1 MQRGGGR
8 LSVGPMKNIVFS
20 LGCVAMIAGCAPLAS
35 VPDAPAPQENGEM
48 QTSAGAPR
56 PQARP
61 SSLNTSVPKPPPPPK
76 SARTVEQFDTS
87 TAAERAEVVKAAA
100 KPPEEAVE
108 RALGST
114 IATLG
119 DPTDP
124 GFWLAT
130 PLVSEASEGRVTY
143 GSKTVLVELRPID
156 GPATAGSRL
165 SLPAMRLLGAP
176 LTGLP
181 EVKVFKR

>member
-1 MQRGGGR
+1 
-8 LSVGPMKNIVFS
+8 MKYAVMIMS
-20 LGCVAMIAGCAPLAS
+20 LGLAGCAQL
-35 VPDAPAPQENGEM
+35 APQ
-48 QTSAGAPR
+48 TAVDSAPNVEDAAQSDSTR

-61 SSLNTSVPKPPPPPK
+61 AALNTSVPKPPPPPT

-87 TAAERAEVVKAAA
+87 TAQERAEVVQAAA
-100 KPPEEAVE
+100 KPPEDTTE

-119 DPTDP
+119 SPTDP

-130 PLVSEASEGRVTY
+130 PLVSEVAEGRVTY
-143 GSKTVLVELRPID
+143 QGKSVVVELRPID

-165 SLPAMRLLGAP
+165 SLPAMRLIGAP

-181 EVKVFKR
+181 EVQVFRR